1 MTTTASMSI
10 TTTVPLEPDDL
21 ACLACGRAVAPP
33 HAEQVDFDGWHSAT
47 LDDPRPR
54 NPQTVTLTRCAGCR
68 EAHDRAGSLLDAHP
82 RVQTQ
87 MGSRSV
93 GMHRVEAALNAL
105 DAMKRD
111 LPIHTD
117 ASLRLLVEHMTA
129 VGVATRWAARYS
141 PVRAKEARDAEAAS
155 QPWGHLTEWQWQDLR
170 KAFAGLLNARVER
183 PLPYSSPIGG
193 GCMLCGVETV
203 SALPSQAAGLW
214 TPATASPTALGGR
227 PSPELLAGY
236 LCPTCERAHE
246 EIGAIGPTTM
256 ERSIMLHFDVRRRS
270 LTATE
275 LVGLV
280 GWLATGLDEPNER
293 AWQHVPN
300 IDALA
305 EELRG

>member
-1 MTTTASMSI
+1 MTTEIMTI
-10 TTTVPLEPDDL
+10 TTTVPLGSGDL
-21 ACLACGRAVAPP
+21 ACLACGQTVAPP
-33 HAEQVDFDGWHSAT
+33 HPERVDFDGWHWAV

-54 NPQTVTLTRCAGCR
+54 TPHTVSLTRCDHCR
-68 EAHDRAGSLLDAHP
+68 EVHERAASLLDAYP
-82 RVQTQ
+82 RVQAQ

-105 DAMKRD
+105 DAIGRGM
-111 LPIHTD
+111 PIHTD
-117 ASLRLLVEHMTA
+117 GSLRLLVEHMTA
-129 VGVATRWAARYS
+129 AGVAVRWAARYS
-141 PVRAKEARDAEAAS
+141 PVRTKDAHEGEAAS
-155 QPWGHLTEWQWQDLR
+155 QPWGHVTEWQWHDLR

-214 TPATASPTALGGR
+214 TPATASPTAIGGPPRPERLG
-227 PSPELLAGY
+227 GY
-236 LCPTCERAHE
+236 LCPTCQQARE

-256 ERSIMLHFDVRRRS
+256 ERSIMLHFDVQRRS

-280 GWLATGLDEPNER
+280 GWLATGRDEPNER
-293 AWQHVPN
+293 PWQHVPN
-300 IDALA
+300 IEALA
-305 EELRG
+305 DELRG